1 MFGLTQMMT
10 YDENQ
15 STQRTAG
22 VIDHAR
28 PDRSTSEG
36 KWNSISKRSSLKNY
50 IVESPS
56 AEFATFPDVAAC
68 SPSVSPAAFQR
79 SSSYS
84 LQDQINR
91 NQPESTRINP
101 NQPEST
107 GSAKTSALSSNR
119 PFANE
124 DPASSDCLAKH
135 LTEICDNEVQVRQ
148 QNTYFEKCRAQ
159 VVFLCSVATSSFNAS
174 HCIQAS
180 TWSFSRSALFN
191 LWSILWTRRT
201 QQISDWLMQV

>member
-15 STQRTAG
+15 STQRPAG

-91 NQPESTRINP
+91 NQPESTRINR
-101 NQPEST
+101 NQPDLPKHQHSQVTGLLQMRIQPVQTAWRSISLRFVTMRCRSGNNSCLANLFTVSLLST
-107 GSAKTSALSSNR
+107 SAKY
-119 PFANE
+119 PKYVFWKMQG
-124 DPASSDCLAKH
+124 ASCFP
-135 LTEICDNEVQVRQ
+135 V
-148 QNTYFEKCRAQ
+148 
-159 VVFLCSVATSSFNAS
+159 
-174 HCIQAS
+174 
-180 TWSFSRSALFN
+180 
-191 LWSILWTRRT
+191 
-201 QQISDWLMQV
+201 